1 LVENQDATDDVG
13 GILVFTDYELCDDII
28 LPFPYINACTKFL
41 VLENKRLR
49 IQTHLA
55 NGRCFHICC
64 GDYLQ
69 GGKLYGVS
77 VLA

>member
-1 LVENQDATDDVG
+1 LVENQDATDDIG
-13 GILVFTDYELCDDII
+13 GILVFTDYALYDYTIF
-28 LPFPYINACTKFL
+28 PFPFNACTTFL